1 MPAFVA
7 TLGLC
12 ALAVPTR
19 AVMAAIASACQPEAI
34 PGTYQP
40 SKMTTTA

>member
-19 AVMAAIASACQPEAI
+19 AVMAAIACACQPEVTS
-34 PGTYQP
+34 GTYEP